1 VRRTPGYRSRNVD
14 DRRHRAAGGR
24 GGASLLPL
32 LFLLG
37 RSRIGLLAILL
48 IGGLLWLGGVDPLML
63 LTGGGAPASRVTP
76 ARDAAEAEMVDLVN
90 VVFDDLQATWGRLL
104 AGGGP
109 AYREAT
115 LVLFRDAVESACGF
129 AQSASG
135 PFYCPGDEQ
144 IYIDLGFYEELRRG
158 LGAPGDFAQ
167 AYVLAHEVGHHVQN
181 VLGIEREVRALQR
194 GRPEHVNPL
203 SVRLELQADCFA
215 GVWGRHA
222 DQQGLLDPGDLEEGL
237 NAAAAIG
244 DDRLQRSAGRTVNP
258 DLFTHGSAAQRVSW
272 LRRGFEGGEPSV
284 CDTFADA
291 G

>member
-194 GRPEHVNPL
+194 GRH
-203 SVRLELQADCFA
+203 R
-215 GVWGRHA
+215 R
-222 DQQGLLDPGDLEEGL
+222 
-237 NAAAAIG
+237 
-244 DDRLQRSAGRTVNP
+244 RSP
-258 DLFTHGSAAQRVSW
+258 PAQRGTDRQPGLVHPWIRRAARVVAASW
-272 LRRGFEGGEPSV
+272 LRGRRAVSLRHLRRRRVTPPRPPEVTARIGIAGRGRCTARVRCPP
-284 CDTFADA
+284 ADCA
-291 G
+291 